1 MNKLLILAEDAEDY
15 FPLVVAEDLPQ
26 LEIVSASELEEALA
40 LVADCNIIL
49 GEPPLIV
56 DVLAS
61 AGQMKWVQSSWAGV
75 DRLCRPGLR
84 HDYALTGVKGI
95 FGPLISEY
103 VLTYLFVLERR
114 IFDLRENQLQKR
126 WQSKPYRLA
135 KDVTLGIVGLGSIGQ
150 HIARTAQCYG
160 LRVTG
165 LNRSGNPCDGVEQ
178 VYTGENQ
185 QQFFTEADYVVLTLP
200 DTPKTR
206 HFINAD
212 VLAIMKPSAT
222 LINVGRGSIVNE
234 ADLVHALQQGQI
246 AAAVLDVFETEP
258 LPTDSLLWSLPNVYV
273 TPHFAAASFPEDVVR
288 IFTENYHRSL
298 RGEPLLQQIDFM
310 LGY

>member
-15 FPLVVAEDLPQ
+15 FPLVVAENLPQ
-26 LEIVSASELEEALA
+26 LEIVSASESENALA
-40 LVADCNIIL
+40 LVADCNIII

-84 HDYALTGVKGI
+84 HDYVLTGVKGI
-95 FGPLISEY
+95 FGSLISEY
-103 VLTYLFVLERR
+103 VLTYLFALERR
-114 IFDLRENQLQKR
+114 IFDLRANQLQKR
-126 WQSKPYRLA
+126 WQPKPYRPA
-135 KDVTLGIVGLGSIGQ
+135 KDVTLGIIGLGSIGQ
-150 HIARTAQCYG
+150 HLARTAQCFG

-165 LNRSGNPCDGVEQ
+165 LNRSGKACDGVEQ

-185 QQFFTEADYVVLTLP
+185 QQFFAEADYVVLTLP

-206 HFINAD
+206 HFINAE
-212 VLAIMKPSAT
+212 VLTMMKSSAT

-258 LPTDSLLWSLPNVYV
+258 LPADRLLWSLPNVYV
-273 TPHFAAASFPEDVVR
+273 TPHFAAASFPEDVVK
-288 IFTENYHRSL
+288 IFTENYHRFL
-298 RGEPLLQQIDFM
+298 RREPLLQQIDFK

>member
-1 MNKLLILAEDAEDY
+1 MNRLLILAEDAEDY
-15 FPLVVAEDLPQ
+15 FPLVVAESLPQ
-26 LEIVSASELEEALA
+26 LEVVSASESGKALA
-40 LVADCNIIL
+40 LVSDCNIIL
-49 GEPPLIV
+49 GAPPLIV

-75 DRLCRPGLR
+75 DRLCRPELR
-84 HDYALTGVKGI
+84 QDYVLTGVKGI
-95 FGPLISEY
+95 LGPLISEY
-103 VLTYLFVLERR
+103 VLTYLFALERR
-114 IFDLRENQLQKR
+114 IFDLRANQQQKC
-126 WQSKPYRLA
+126 WQPKPYRPA

-150 HIARTAQCYG
+150 HLAHTARCYG

-178 VYTGENQ
+178 VYTRENQ
-185 QQFFTEADYVVLTLP
+185 QQFFAQADYVVLTLP

-212 VLAIMKPSAT
+212 VLAMMKPSAT

-234 ADLVHALQQGQI
+234 VDLVAALQQGQI

-258 LPTDSLLWSLPNVYV
+258 LPADSLLWSLPNVYV
-273 TPHFAAASFPEDVVR
+273 TPHSAATSLPEDVVR
-288 IFTENYHRSL
+288 IFTENYARFLS
-298 RGEPLLQQIDFM
+298 GEPLLQQIDFN